1 MLFTVMPTVVL
12 HPRLYKKGSEK
23 MKTRKEVSKYDRM
36 IDITFEDLERLKK
49 LLKSKKLTD
58 KQKES
63 LKKLIQFYFQVSD

>member
-1 MLFTVMPTVVL
+1 MPTVVL